1 MIGSQL
7 NVGTAD
13 TGCRIAFYAKVI
25 NTIQPEEMSS
35 LVMCVKVFTLPLS
48 FLPICGFIIVD
59 IVSMILKFSS
69 TPPTSSTRRKFL
81 YSSKETTYPLFQEWY
96 RRILFLLSY
105 APSS

>member
-35 LVMCVKVFTLPLS
+35 LLIYKPKERTASVDRVINEYELIGWNLLEKGGNVQPVWFC
-48 FLPICGFIIVD
+48 FIFD
-59 IVSMILKFSS
+59 K
-69 TPPTSSTRRKFL
+69 
-81 YSSKETTYPLFQEWY
+81 
-96 RRILFLLSY
+96 
-105 APSS
+105 